1 MQRVVGVYFLR
12 ADYKLSIHGLCYP
25 TFLVVCQVRLSKIL
39 NTKKSKIKTLREMNT
54 EAEKK
59 KSFGAHIPEDFQR
72 RYASVIID
80 LEHLNRDLQD
90 YLTNVQN
97 FCQEVISYENF
108 ISPII
113 VTSA

>member
-1 MQRVVGVYFLR
+1 
-12 ADYKLSIHGLCYP
+12 
-25 TFLVVCQVRLSKIL
+25 
-39 NTKKSKIKTLREMNT
+39 MNT

-97 FCQEVISYENF
+97 YCQEVSSYDNFSNTVIITSIWFLFAYYWNERECIISHF
-108 ISPII
+108 
-113 VTSA
+113 